1 LRNSDIITLHTPLN
15 RETRFLIN
23 SNNIGFMKPNAFL
36 INCARGEV
44 IEIGAV
50 ARALNEGKIAGAAID
65 VFEVEP
71 PLPLDHVLFSAKN
84 TILTPHVAF
93 ATQESMIRR
102 AKITFDNIYAWL
114 DGKQIN
120 KII

>member
-1 LRNSDIITLHTPLN
+1 
-15 RETRFLIN
+15 
-23 SNNIGFMKPNAFL
+23 MKPNAIL

-44 IEIGAV
+44 IEIDAV
-50 ARALNEGKIAGAAID
+50 AKALNEEKIAGAAID
-65 VFEVEP
+65 VFETEP
-71 PLPLDHVLFSAKN
+71 PLPLDHVLFSARN

-114 DGKQIN
+114 DGEQIN
-120 KII
+120 KVI